1 MMPVVV
7 VLAVAGVAAAQT
19 GRPGVLSWSDG
30 TRDVYIGGD
39 IDRSAQVL
47 FLDSPNRIALISPRL
62 DRAVVLD
69 LTEQTVGTIAKDAF
83 KFSPDRTSA
92 TTETAV
98 AAEKVGKYVKIDATT
113 YLVAV
118 DNKPILI
125 RTHPGLTGEI
135 TQQKLLETVPVWHA
149 LMDQYQPASDTVAS
163 IKQANEAASLT
174 VVLGSWC
181 SDSKNYVPKLL
192 KTLRQAGNDKLKVR
206 LIGVDN
212 QFHTPLDTIQN
223 LRVTNVPTV
232 IVERGGREIGRIVE
246 TPATDTIEKDLAAI
260 LSGKSLTHPGRW
272 DRGPKIAEGVYSY
285 KDAAGKECGTERW
298 ELFSTSEKGH
308 LLHSLVTTGDVK
320 TEIWH
325 RVDANRKPTMVEI
338 TRSRGRGHMRTR
350 YRFGERNLSARLRG
364 SESGVIEQTLSVP
377 DHLAFTSQAIAAE
390 AWGWAQGQ
398 QRGRAREV
406 VNYVAPA
413 EFDDTVGVLETV
425 SYEAKPDETT
435 RVPAGEF
442 RARHIVRKTGKGES
456 DWWLHSDL
464 GIPVRGK
471 TTNGLEYVLTSL
483 EIKK

>member
-1 MMPVVV
+1 MITVIS
-7 VLAVAGVAAAQT
+7 LLTFAATAAAQFD
-19 GRPGVLSWSDG
+19 RPAVLNWSDG
-30 TRDVYIGGD
+30 TRDVYIEGE

-69 LTEQTVGTIAKDAF
+69 LTEQTVSTLAKDSF
-83 KFSPDRTSA
+83 KFSADRTSA
-92 TTETAV
+92 TTESAP
-98 AAEKVGKYVKIDATT
+98 AMQKVGRYAKIDATT

-118 DNKPILI
+118 DNKPVLI

-135 TQQKLLETVPVWHA
+135 TEQKLLETVPVWDA

-163 IKQANEAASLT
+163 IKQASGDASLT

-181 SDSKNYVPKLL
+181 PDSKNYVPKLL
-192 KTLRQAGNDKLKVR
+192 KTLHQAGNDKLKVK
-206 LIGVDN
+206 LIGVDS
-212 QFHTPLDTIQN
+212 QFHAPIDTIQN

-232 IVERGGREIGRIVE
+232 IVERGGREVGRIVE
-246 TPATDTIEKDLAAI
+246 TPATDSIEKDLAAI

-272 DRGPKIAEGVYSY
+272 ERGPKIAEGVYSY
-285 KDAAGKECGTERW
+285 KDAAGKERGTERW
-298 ELFSTSEKGH
+298 ELFSTSENGR

-325 RVDANRKPTMVEI
+325 RIDANHKPTMVEV

-350 YRFGERNLSARLRG
+350 YRFGEKNLSARFRG

-377 DHLAFTSQAIAAE
+377 DRLAFTSQAIAAE

-398 QRGRAREV
+398 ERGGAREV
-406 VNYVAPA
+406 VNYVAPP
-413 EFDDTVGVLETV
+413 EFDDTVGGLETV
-425 SYEAKPDETT
+425 SYEAKPDEVT

-442 RARHIVRKTGKGES
+442 RARHIVRKTDKGVS
-456 DWWLHSDL
+456 DWWVHPDL

-471 TTNGLEYVLTSL
+471 TASGMEYVLTSI
-483 EIKK
+483 EITK